1 MCNVIYIV
9 KLFLLEIKCFKIDSH
24 TLSINTYKM
33 VLRKAYIYTWLRMN
47 RTYISYLV
55 SGFSGASMPSEEP
68 TLLCQDK

>member
-9 KLFLLEIKCFKIDSH
+9 KLFLLEIKYFKIDSH

-33 VLRKAYIYTWLRMN
+33 VLRKPYIYTRLCMN

-55 SGFSGASMPSEEP
+55 SGFSVASMPSKEP

>member
-9 KLFLLEIKCFKIDSH
+9 KLFLLEIKYFKIDSY

-33 VLRKAYIYTWLRMN
+33 VLRKAYIYTRLCMK

-55 SGFSGASMPSEEP
+55 SGFSVASTPSEEP